1 MGKTTKKVSAPVAG
15 EAAAVDAPK
24 SDSRVSLLSRLTADT
39 ARWQKAVAILF
50 FIAVWALLGFC
61 ESSLLR
67 RVESL
72 SLFVFDTTF
81 YNTIISVPAGGGPA
95 CLKHPARLLDIL
107 PEDARL
113 LVYGAVGD
121 NSLVVGNVGV

>member
-81 YNTIISVPAGGGPA
+81 YNSILSVPAGA
-95 CLKHPARLLDIL
+95 L
-107 PEDARL
+107 
-113 LVYGAVGD
+113 
-121 NSLVVGNVGV
+121 SLVDSFLPYV